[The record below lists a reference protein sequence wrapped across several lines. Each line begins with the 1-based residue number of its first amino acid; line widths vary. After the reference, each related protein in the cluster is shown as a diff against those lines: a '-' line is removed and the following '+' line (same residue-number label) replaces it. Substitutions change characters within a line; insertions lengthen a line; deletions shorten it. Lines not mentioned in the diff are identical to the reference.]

1 MEQLSSILPI
11 LAMFAVVYFFMI
23 APQMKKAKNE
33 KKFAS
38 ELKRG
43 DRIVTLSGL
52 HAKILELNDKD
63 NSCVIETLSGKL
75 KFDRAAISMER
86 TKVLNKPTELKK

>member
-33 KKFAS
+33 KKFAA

-52 HAKILELNDKD
+52 HGKILELNDKD
-63 NSCVIETLSGKL
+63 NSCIIETLSGKL

-86 TKVLNKPTELKK
+86 TKILNKPKEDKK